1 MNASI
6 LLQQPKMMLTYPQQ
20 QAVFRPSFVS
30 HGVVPQPV
38 AQLPGFPMAIA
49 PTILHAQIPQS
60 SFATVMTTHP
70 AKPSV
75 DPISSPMIIKKPMS
89 PCSTTSPKTN
99 HNSFSIDSILGKKDT
114 KTTSVEKI
122 PPVSPHNSAGR
133 TGTTN
138 GVVYFYT
145 PAATAT
151 TQPPCSPFPFATPR
165 AFRSRDAEESFRT
178 HCHSV
183 RWERSIIS
191 VIIHNGACACIS
203 VLCLI
208 KDNSFDF
215 KEINYFTFFLVLRWL
230 TTCI

>member
-165 AFRSRDAEESFRT
+165 PFDQEMQRSPLGP
-178 HCHSV
+178 
-183 RWERSIIS
+183 I
-191 VIIHNGACACIS
+191 VIPSGEKG
-203 VLCLI
+203 VLFQSLFI
-208 KDNSFDF
+208 M
-215 KEINYFTFFLVLRWL
+215 VHVHA
-230 TTCI
+230 